1 MGLRALILAPVNS
14 GPQHN
19 DRQERLQRVRIGVTG
34 LAAVFLVVLSAGV
47 IINSASDEAPVQ
59 QEANVEVPMG
69 LPDIVGNDLAEEPLP
84 QEPLAELGVAPS
96 TASNESG
103 VNADAAGKGP

>member
-1 MGLRALILAPVNS
+1 MNS
-14 GPQHN
+14 GPQEN
-19 DRQERLQRVRIGVTG
+19 EKQERLQRVRIGATG
-34 LAAVFLVVLSAGV
+34 LAAVFLVVLSAGA
-47 IINSASDEAPVQ
+47 IINSASDEIPVQ
-59 QEANVEVPMG
+59 EQANVEAPMG
-69 LPDIVGNDLAEEPLP
+69 LPDIVGNDLAEDPLP